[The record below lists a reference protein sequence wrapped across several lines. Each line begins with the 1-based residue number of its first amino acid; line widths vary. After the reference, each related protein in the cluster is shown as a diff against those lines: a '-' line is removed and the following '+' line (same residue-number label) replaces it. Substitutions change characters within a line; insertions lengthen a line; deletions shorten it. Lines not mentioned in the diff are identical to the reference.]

1 MDEQTREA
9 WKEIKPFLVA
19 IYAVAFPAGMACTAV
34 AALIASRTHWNAA
47 LVGLLLGAL
56 YALAAAGLAT
66 WMVARY
72 FLGTM
77 VRINRVA
84 QRMRAKDFTV
94 GLEASEAKM
103 MRKVAEAVNSLCG
116 FMREVVD
123 SLATTAGQLAAAS
136 ETMSSV
142 SRETTES
149 AQETANTIAQLAR
162 GAEDQVQTIMHA
174 QGVVG
179 DIVEEIGRVSQAA
192 SAASRS
198 GEEAR
203 ETVARGTEA
212 AQKAKDKMARLRETV
227 NSSAE
232 AVRLLGEQSTQIGLI
247 VDVITSIA
255 DQTNLL
261 ALNAAIE
268 AARAGEQGR
277 GFAVVAGEVRNLAEG
292 SAQAASQIANLVR
305 DIQRGIENTTAAME
319 AGKREAEEGDAVV
332 SEARD
337 MLEGINQATEVISR
351 EIEAIFAATQQMSSG
366 AQKVVEVMGSIASI
380 SEESAASTE
389 EVSASVEEQTA
400 AMQEVTAAAQELDEL
415 ANRLRGIISEFRI

>member
-1 MDEQTREA
+1 MDEHAREA
-9 WKEIKPFLVA
+9 WKEIRPFLLM
-19 IYAVAFPAGMACTAV
+19 IYAAVFPAGIGATVV
-34 AALIASRTHWNAA
+34 AAVIASRSSWNSA
-47 LVGLLLGAL
+47 LLGLLLGAI
-56 YALAAAGLAT
+56 YSAAAAGLAT
-66 WMVARY
+66 WMVLRF
-72 FLGTM
+72 FLGPLA
-77 VRINRVA
+77 RINRA
-84 QRMRAKDFTV
+84 AESIRQKDFTA
-94 GLEASEAKM
+94 GLTSSEARV
-103 MRKVAEAVNSLCG
+103 MRKAAEAVDSLCW

-123 SLATTAGQLAAAS
+123 NLATTAGQLAVAS

-162 GAEDQVQTIMHA
+162 GAEDQARTIMHA

-179 DIVEEIGRVSQAA
+179 EIVEEINRVSRAA
-192 SAASRS
+192 SSASRS

-212 AQKAKDKMARLRETV
+212 AQKAKDKMAMLRETV

-232 AVRLLGEQSTQIGLI
+232 AVRQLGEQSAQIGLI

-305 DIQRGIENTTAAME
+305 EIQRGIENTINAME
-319 AGKREAEEGDAVV
+319 AGTREAEEGDAVV

-337 MLEGINQATEVISR
+337 MLEGIDQATAAISR
-351 EIEAIFAATQQMSSG
+351 EIEAIFAATQQMTSG
-366 AQKVVEVMGSIASI
+366 AHRVVEVMGSIASI

-415 ANRLRGIISEFRI
+415 AGRLRSIISEFKT